1 MKKHYYMLIILACTT
16 LSYTTSEIL
25 SNPNCPTSYT
35 GAPKATT
42 PNLGQVKYCTNS
54 GCHTSFAINT
64 SGSVTATGLPNGTY
78 IAGQAY
84 NFSIT
89 ILHSLADRFIW
100 GFAIKAVNT
109 VDNKLVGTFTTTNG
123 NATLK
128 GSVTSNTAE
137 LSHSNAPITAATGS
151 YTFSN
156 LKWTAPAAPGP
167 NDAAIKFYI
176 VGNAGDNDGGEA
188 GDYIYSTTVSATLGL
203 TPITLSNFTVSNS
216 NNQTVKIQW
225 QTQVENNASHFEI
238 ETSTDGINWKKINQI
253 NATGNSVTEKNYLYI
268 QKNILQFNTTVFYRL
283 KMVDRDGAFTLSAIK
298 QIQINNNSIV
308 LENSWIQPLQK
319 GQLAQYTLHS
329 NGKNLINIKVTNTN
343 GQIIYQHQFTLNN
356 GVNNVSIPFNNLI
369 ANSGIYYLQFTSNI
383 FNTTIQQ
390 IIN

>member
-1 MKKHYYMLIILACTT
+1 MKKHYLMLIIIACTA
-16 LSYTTSEIL
+16 LSYTTSKLL

-64 SGSVTATGLPNGTY
+64 SGSVAATGLPSGTY

-89 ILHSLADRFIW
+89 IQHSLADRFIW

-109 VDNKLVGTFTTTNG
+109 VDNKLVGTFSTTNS

-137 LSHSNAPITAATGS
+137 LSHSNAPITAATNS

-156 LKWTAPAAPGP
+156 LKWTAPAVLGA
-167 NDAAIKFYI
+167 NDASIKFYI
-176 VGNAGDNDGGEA
+176 VGNAGDNDGSEA
-188 GDYIYSTTVSATLGL
+188 GDYIYSTTVNATLGL
-203 TPITLSNFTVSNS
+203 TPITLSSFSVSNIT
-216 NNQTVKIQW
+216 NEAVKIQW

-238 ETSTDGINWKKINQI
+238 ESSNDGISWTKITKIN
-253 NATGNSVTEKNYLYI
+253 AVGNSITERNYQYL
-268 QKNILQFNTTVFYRL
+268 QKNISQYNATIFYRL
-283 KMVDRDGAFTLSAIK
+283 KMVDKDGAFTLSAIK
-298 QIQINNNSIV
+298 QIQLKNNSIV
-308 LENSWIQPLQK
+308 LEKSWAQPLQK
-319 GQLAQYTLHS
+319 GQYATYTLHS
-329 NGKNLINIKVTNTN
+329 NGKNSINIKVTNTV
-343 GQIIYQHQFTLNN
+343 GQVIYLKQITLNN
-356 GVNNVSIPFNNLI
+356 GANRVTIPFNSFTNNNGVYYILF
-369 ANSGIYYLQFTSNI
+369 ANTF